1 MLSLATRARHC
12 VLSPVAHAPYRA
24 LSSWRQPLHALLG
37 VELSASHADVRRAYL
52 AHAMR
57 VHPDKVAPNDY
68 KRAHEQFAALQAAW
82 DRYEHERPRNFRR
95 RRKVGDDEDP
105 TRQLYGVGCSWTDNE
120 AERLERIS
128 VQEQAAHGLS
138 FRPTLTPRADRIKE

>member
-1 MLSLATRARHC
+1 
-12 VLSPVAHAPYRA
+12 
-24 LSSWRQPLHALLG
+24 
-37 VELSASHADVRRAYL
+37 
-52 AHAMR
+52 
-57 VHPDKVAPNDY
+57 
-68 KRAHEQFAALQAAW
+68 
-82 DRYEHERPRNFRR
+82 
-95 RRKVGDDEDP
+95 VGDDEDP